1 MAQITTFTQ
10 EQLQS
15 MSKPLVSI
23 RSGAG
28 TDVGR
33 RREENQDSFGIIET
47 ENYKLYV
54 VADGMGGAKGG
65 AIASQLAIATIKEAL
80 AERTTVT
87 ADIIAELI
95 LEANDT
101 IFQRSLEDSGL
112 SGMGTTLVALLFVGT
127 SLHIF
132 NVGDSRAY
140 RLRGESLERL
150 TEDHTLVSE
159 LVRAGAITESQA
171 ENHPVSHMLTRSLG
185 PSSEVAV
192 DKRTLPDGPIRGDR
206 YLLCSDGLYNMVSHA
221 EIEELLNL
229 SSIDESIELL
239 LKTGN
244 EHGGTDNI
252 TALVVEITEE
262 YPVGIEDITSDVTK
276 LYKKDQK
283 KETIQQP
290 TSFRIDSNSNQEPTT
305 QNPTKNSRA
314 SMRAIGLFGFIVFVG
329 GLFIGSLVNRAPQPQ
344 QVSNAGKLSPVVSA
358 TIPTLPPQSPTIAT
372 TLYESSPELLQAA
385 KESIP
390 ENLSG
395 NSLSLGEVERSNIDR
410 RLQSILARLESVRTK
425 ISYLTPV
432 VQASLPNLL
441 QSNQLQIEAIDK
453 RASGIRD
460 QLEVSAR
467 LLSVWYGRKKRME
480 VEDPIALAGEVSVTA
495 PEVRSKK
502 EEFEAVTWEYLQAAE
517 QLRVKPSD
525 IELEKRVSDL
535 VRLRQEKVKELI
547 GFLRDSIDRA
557 LSSADKQISGLTLEQ
572 DELQKEAQRLKND
585 KDFMQSL
592 LGATE
597 ESKEKIRQELAT
609 ERDALEKEQSE
620 LSALLMPYRTPGN

>member
-1 MAQITTFTQ
+1 MAHISTPTP

-15 MSKPLVSI
+15 MSKPLVAI

-33 RREENQDSFGIIET
+33 RREENQDSFGIIENQ
-47 ENYKLYV
+47 NYKLYV

-65 AIASQLAIATIKEAL
+65 AIASQLAISTIKESL
-80 AERTTVT
+80 ADRNTVT
-87 ADIIAELI
+87 PDIIAELI

-140 RLRGESLERL
+140 RLRGDSLERL

-206 YLLCSDGLYNMVSHA
+206 YLLCSDGLYNMVSNG
-221 EIEELLNL
+221 ELEELLNL
-229 SSIDESIELL
+229 PSIDECIEMLL
-239 LKTGN
+239 RTGN

-252 TALVVEITEE
+252 TALIVEITDD
-262 YPVGIEDITSDVTK
+262 YPVGIEDITSDVSK
-276 LYKKDQK
+276 LYKKEAK
-283 KETIQQP
+283 KEPVQVNNQNAQTEATQQAEAK
-290 TSFRIDSNSNQEPTT
+290 S
-305 QNPTKNSRA
+305 SRA

-329 GLFIGSLVNRAPQPQ
+329 GLFIGSFVNRAPQPQ
-344 QVSNAGKLSPVVSA
+344 KISNAGNLSPVSVP
-358 TIPTLPPQSPTIAT
+358 TIKSLPQQSPVIST
-372 TLYESSPELLQAA
+372 TLFESSSELLSAA
-385 KESIP
+385 KESAS
-390 ENLSG
+390 ESTAGSN
-395 NSLSLGEVERSNIDR
+395 LSLGEVERSNIER
-410 RLQSILARLESVRTK
+410 RLQSVLARLESVRTK
-425 ISYLTPV
+425 ISYLSPT
-432 VQASLPNLL
+432 VQSSLPSLL
-441 QSNQLQIEAIDK
+441 QSNQLQLEAIEK

-467 LLSVWYGRKKRME
+467 LLSVWYGRKKRMD
-480 VEDPIALAGEVSVTA
+480 VEDPISLAGEVSVTA

-517 QLRVKPSD
+517 QLRVRPSD

-547 GFLRDSIDRA
+547 GFLRESIDRA
-557 LSSADKQISGLTLEQ
+557 LSSADKQISELTLEQ
-572 DELQKEAQRLKND
+572 DELQKESQRLKND
-585 KDFMQSL
+585 NEFMQSL
-592 LGATE
+592 VGATDE
-597 ESKEKIRQELAT
+597 FKEKIRQDLAS

-620 LSALLMPYRTPGN
+620 LSSLLMPYKTVQ